1 MGVKQAKAEGRYYID
16 KSRSIRKSVIIYEIS
31 GSVHSPIMYL
41 QKPKWV
47 SQERFEKFLED
58 MVIMVNN

>member
-1 MGVKQAKAEGRYYID
+1 MEEKYYID
-16 KSRSIRKSVIIYEIS
+16 RSKQIRKSVIIYEID

-47 SQERFEKFLED
+47 SQEKFDKFLDGMLIYAEK
-58 MVIMVNN
+58 